1 MIQVL
6 RLLSLVVAVSAVA
19 GCSGSLDPTGGK
31 RLGVISFYSD
41 PIVVQAPDTVQAGTG
56 FAVKVRTY
64 GNGCISEDGTEVRV
78 EASVVEVRP
87 FDIHSGAALCPD
99 ILNMFD
105 HRATV
110 TLAES
115 GSFEIRF
122 IGMAMPGDSTV
133 TIVSSVVVE

>member
-1 MIQVL
+1 MTQLL
-6 RLLSLVVAVSAVA
+6 RVLSLMVAVASLA
-19 GCSGSLDPTGGK
+19 GCSGPIDPTDGK

-56 FAVKVRTY
+56 FDVQVRTY
-64 GNGCISEDGTEVRV
+64 GNGCISEDGTDVHV
-78 EASVVEVRP
+78 AASVVEVRP
-87 FDIHSGAALCPD
+87 FDIHSGAAVCND

-105 HRATV
+105 HRTTV

-133 TIVSSVVVE
+133 TIVRSVVVE